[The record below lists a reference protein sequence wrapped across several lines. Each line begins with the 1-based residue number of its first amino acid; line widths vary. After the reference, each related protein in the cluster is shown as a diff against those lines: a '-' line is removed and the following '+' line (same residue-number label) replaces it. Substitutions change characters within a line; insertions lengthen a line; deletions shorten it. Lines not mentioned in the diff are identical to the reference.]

1 MQFLLNYWETYQ
13 IVYKADRNILVPYIL
28 FSCFLGRIFTQVNKC
43 NSFCHEF
50 SKKKI
55 RKNINS
61 H

>member
-43 NSFCHEF
+43 KFFLPRIHEE
-50 SKKKI
+50 
-55 RKNINS
+55 KN
-61 H
+61 